1 MRVYKYKYK
10 EFFDRNNIKYT
21 KAVYDNDNGKEV
33 VIVVDDEEM
42 EKYYNDTEN

>member
-21 KAVYDNDNGKEV
+21 MEVYDNGNGKEV
-33 VIVVDDEEM
+33 VIVVDDKEM
-42 EKYYNDTEN
+42 ENYYDAEI